1 VIGQTDGAL
10 VAQRVRQEAVTK
22 LLGAINSESRYA
34 IVEPGWRE
42 RSQLYANL
50 QRGTIKGELM
60 RSFWQ
65 FKSFPIA
72 QFERMWDVAM
82 SRPTFGGK
90 IGVLSAL
97 MAMQVVAGAMIMQ
110 TRDMLSGKDRGRWTG
125 SSASLRSS
133 KGGALGVYGDFLYSL
148 NQTRYGTGPLELA
161 AGPTIGPCSTRSRRR
176 LARRRAPA
184 RARKRTSA
192 PST

>member
-1 VIGQTDGAL
+1 MEDYGHGNDRMLTPDAISRISDDALKAAGVIGQTDGAL

-97 MAMQVVAGAMIMQ
+97 MAMQVVAGA
-110 TRDMLSGKDRGRWTG
+110 
-125 SSASLRSS
+125 
-133 KGGALGVYGDFLYSL
+133 
-148 NQTRYGTGPLELA
+148 
-161 AGPTIGPCSTRSRRR
+161 
-176 LARRRAPA
+176 
-184 RARKRTSA
+184 
-192 PST
+192 